1 MTTYIA
7 LLRKEPTT
15 DFGVDFPDFPGCVTA
30 GKTLEEARKMAVEA
44 LELHLEGMLEDRES
58 IPEPSSLDTV
68 MNGSEN
74 RDAVAFLV
82 EVGARPAKSIRI
94 NVMLPQDLV
103 TAIDR
108 VTTNRSRFLVEAAKA
123 KLAVSEGRVVA

>member
-1 MTTYIA
+1 MTAYIA
-7 LLRKEPTT
+7 LLRKEPGT

-58 IPEPSSLDTV
+58 IPEPSSLDSV

-82 EVGARPAKSIRI
+82 EVGARPAKSVRI

-123 KLAVSEGRVVA
+123 KLGRVVA

>member
-1 MTTYIA
+1 MTAYIA
-7 LLRKEPTT
+7 LLRKEPGT

-58 IPEPSSLDTV
+58 IPEPSSLDSV

-82 EVGARPAKSIRI
+82 EVGTKPAKSVRI

-103 TAIDR
+103 MAIDR

-123 KLAVSEGRVVA
+123 KLGRVVA